1 MIKILMIGGA
11 DSYYNMDVFYS
22 TVFILNT
29 GGLNV
34 WQNGP
39 SMNFA
44 RFGHSCSK
52 IRESEMVTIIITN
65 IIIYICYNKHI

>member
-1 MIKILMIGGA
+1 MIGGA

-52 IRESEMVTIIITN
+52 IRESETVTIKII
-65 IIIYICYNKHI
+65 IINNRIYICYTKHI